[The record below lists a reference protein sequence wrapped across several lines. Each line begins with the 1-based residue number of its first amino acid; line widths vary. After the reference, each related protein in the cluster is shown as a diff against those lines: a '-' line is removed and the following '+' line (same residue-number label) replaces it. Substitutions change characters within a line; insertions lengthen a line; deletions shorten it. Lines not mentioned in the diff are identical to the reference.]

1 MQSSRLIALLNQQRA
16 VVYVGLATFLF
27 TLGQGI
33 AVLTA
38 VPLYGDAIGLTSTH
52 IGFAV
57 FAFALARVLTNV
69 PSAMVSDRI
78 GRRWILIAGALIAA
92 TGNVLSAFA
101 GSLVT
106 FIIFRFIAGIG
117 SSAFITVG
125 IATTVD
131 LSTPANRARL
141 LSVFQWSFIAGITLG
156 PLVGGFVAQFLGVRV
171 PFYVVGLVAVMSAL
185 WTMRMVPETRG
196 RQVAQSSVNQP
207 QAASSPRLN
216 RYAFMLSRGYLLVM
230 LIFIAA
236 FFVRGGGYFTL
247 FPLIAKND
255 LGLTEGFVGIMQT
268 LPAIASLVILPFVG
282 AISDRYGRKSVIV
295 PGMALYLTCLVI
307 LGYSASAILISAAV
321 VFAIGIFVFGIAQG
335 MEGPVP
341 IAYVADV
348 SPTDSQATAQ
358 GMARTIGDV
367 ALMVGGPLL
376 GFVSDTWGSTEAL
389 YGTAIVVGV
398 FMLIFWVFARE
409 TAGRRAQ
416 QANSS

>member
-101 GSLVT
+101 GSLLT

-207 QAASSPRLN
+207 QAAPSSQLN
-216 RYAFMLSRGYLLVM
+216 RYAFMLSRGYLLIM

-255 LGLTEGFVGIMQT
+255 LGLSEGFVGIMQT

-282 AISDRYGRKSVIV
+282 AISDRFGRKSVIV

-307 LGYSASAILISAAV
+307 LGYSASALLISAAV

-358 GMARTIGDV
+358 GMARTIGDI

-389 YGTAIVVGV
+389 YGTAVVVGV
-398 FMLIFWVFARE
+398 FMLIFWIFARE
-409 TAGRRAQ
+409 TAGRRARQ
-416 QANSS
+416 FDQS

>member
-16 VVYVGLATFLF
+16 VVYVGIATFLF

-92 TGNVLSAFA
+92 AGNVLSAFA
-101 GSLVT
+101 GSLVA

-156 PLVGGFVAQFLGVRV
+156 PLVGGFVAQFFGVRV

-185 WTMRMVPETRG
+185 WTMRMVTETRG

-207 QAASSPRLN
+207 QAAPSPGLN
-216 RYAFMLSRGYLLVM
+216 RYAFMLSRGYILIM

-255 LGLTEGFVGIMQT
+255 LGLSEGFVGIMQT

-282 AISDRYGRKSVIV
+282 ALSDRYGRKKVIV
-295 PGMALYLTCLVI
+295 PGMALYVMCLVI
-307 LGYSASAILISAAV
+307 LGYSASALLISAAV
-321 VFAIGIFVFGIAQG
+321 VFGIGIFVFGIAQG

-358 GMARTIGDV
+358 GMARTVGDV

-389 YGTAIVVGV
+389 YGTAVVVGV

-409 TAGRRAQ
+409 TAGRRVQ
-416 QANSS
+416 QANRA